1 MMMPKAL
8 MEMDQ
13 DSDTSPGTG
22 GPGTGGP
29 RQEQPRRRTFT
40 PAQKLAHIQAY
51 EEALEH
57 GEGGAYL
64 RREGLHSASLSE
76 WRRLRDA
83 GVLEG
88 KKPGQKIGRPTKEQ
102 TELARLRRE
111 LEQTKQELA
120 QSEIALEIMGKT
132 HALLEQ
138 LSKSANP
145 DKPGKR

>member
-8 MEMDQ
+8 MTMNEERP
-13 DSDTSPGTG
+13 SPAGQG
-22 GPGTGGP
+22 VGP
-29 RQEQPRRRTFT
+29 RADRPRRRTFT
-40 PAQKLAHIQAY
+40 VDEKLAYIEGY
-51 EEALEH
+51 EDALTR

-83 GVLEG
+83 GVFEG
-88 KKPGQKIGRPTKEQ
+88 KKPGEKIGRPTKEQ
-102 TELARLRRE
+102 AELGRLRRE
-111 LEQTKQELA
+111 LEETKQEL
-120 QSEIALEIMGKT
+120 STTEIALEIMGIT

-138 LSKSANP
+138 LSKSANH